1 MNIEKLKGFDCP
13 LEATLSLI
21 GGKYKIL
28 IVYFLINRTLR
39 YSELQKLLPQA
50 SPKMLAQQLKE
61 LERDGL
67 IHRELYP
74 VVPPKTEYSLTELG
88 RSLAPIILA
97 IYQWGEQL
105 FIGAG
110 LENPCD
116 EEDIVRI
123 VTDIEKDSNTENVK
137 LNMQ

>member
-1 MNIEKLKGFDCP
+1 MDIDKLKGFDCP
-13 LEATLSLI
+13 LEATLAMI

-28 IVYFLINRTLR
+28 IVYFLINQTLR

-67 IHRELYP
+67 INRKLYP
-74 VVPPKTEYSLTELG
+74 VVPPKTEYTLTELG
-88 RSLAPIILA
+88 KSLSPIILA

-105 FIGAG
+105 FINAG
-110 LENPCD
+110 LQNPCNT
-116 EEDIVRI
+116 EDIVRMRVI
-123 VTDIEKDSNTENVK
+123 IDDINHK
-137 LNMQ
+137 LQ

>member
-1 MNIEKLKGFDCP
+1 MEIEKLKGFDCP
-13 LEATLSLI
+13 LEATLAMI

-67 IHRELYP
+67 INRKLYP
-74 VVPPKTEYSLTELG
+74 VVPPKTEYSLTDLG
-88 RSLAPIILA
+88 SSLAPIILA

-105 FIGAG
+105 FINAG
-110 LENPCD
+110 LENPCN
-116 EEDIVRI
+116 EEDIVRMKDI
-123 VTDIEKDSNTENVK
+123 ADETDHSA
-137 LNMQ
+137 

>member
-1 MNIEKLKGFDCP
+1 MDIEKLKTFECP
-13 LEATLSLI
+13 LEATLAMI

-67 IHRELYP
+67 INRTLYP

-88 RSLAPIILA
+88 KSLSPIILA

-105 FIGAG
+105 FVNAG
-110 LENPCD
+110 LENPCNT
-116 EEDIVRI
+116 EDIVRMRVI
-123 VTDIEKDSNTENVK
+123 IDDIDSGS
-137 LNMQ
+137 

>member
-1 MNIEKLKGFDCP
+1 MDIEKLKGFDCP

-28 IVYFLINRTLR
+28 IVYLLINRTLR
-39 YSELQKLLPQA
+39 YSELQKLLPKA

>member
-1 MNIEKLKGFDCP
+1 MDVDKLKRFDCP
-13 LEATLSLI
+13 LEVTLAMI

-67 IHRELYP
+67 IDRKLYP
-74 VVPPKTEYSLTELG
+74 VVPPKTEYSLTDLG

-97 IYQWGEQL
+97 IYQWGERL
-105 FIGAG
+105 FISAG
-110 LENPCD
+110 LENPCN
-116 EEDIVRI
+116 ERRYY
-123 VTDIEKDSNTENVK
+123 
-137 LNMQ
+137 

>member
-1 MNIEKLKGFDCP
+1 MNIDKLKGFDCP
-13 LEATLSLI
+13 LEATLAMI

-28 IVYFLINRTLR
+28 IVYFLINQTLR

-67 IHRELYP
+67 INRKLYP
-74 VVPPKTEYSLTELG
+74 VVPPKTEYTLTELG
-88 RSLAPIILA
+88 KSLSPIILA

-105 FIGAG
+105 FINAG
-110 LENPCD
+110 LQNPCNT
-116 EEDIVRI
+116 EDIVRMRVI
-123 VTDIEKDSNTENVK
+123 IDDINHK
-137 LNMQ
+137 LQ

>member
-1 MNIEKLKGFDCP
+1 MDIEKLKTFECP
-13 LEATLSLI
+13 LEATLAMI

-28 IVYFLINRTLR
+28 IVYFLINQTLR

-67 IHRELYP
+67 IHRTLYP

-88 RSLAPIILA
+88 KSLSPIILA

-105 FIGAG
+105 FINAG
-110 LENPCD
+110 LENPCNA
-116 EEDIVRI
+116 EDIVRMRVI
-123 VTDIEKDSNTENVK
+123 IDGIDSGS
-137 LNMQ
+137 

>member
-1 MNIEKLKGFDCP
+1 MDVEKLKIFECP
-13 LEATLSLI
+13 LEATLAMI

-28 IVYFLINRTLR
+28 IVYFLINQTLR

-67 IHRELYP
+67 INRTLYP

-88 RSLAPIILA
+88 KSLSPIILA

-105 FIGAG
+105 FVNAG
-110 LENPCD
+110 LKNPCNT
-116 EEDIVRI
+116 EDIVRMHVI
-123 VTDIEKDSNTENVK
+123 IDTIDSDS
-137 LNMQ
+137 

>member
-1 MNIEKLKGFDCP
+1 MDIDRLKGFDCP
-13 LEATLSLI
+13 LEATLAMI

-28 IVYFLINRTLR
+28 IVYFLINQTLR

-67 IHRELYP
+67 INRKLYP
-74 VVPPKTEYSLTELG
+74 VVPPKTEYTLTELG
-88 RSLAPIILA
+88 KSLSPIILA

-105 FIGAG
+105 FINAG
-110 LENPCD
+110 LQNPCNT
-116 EEDIVRI
+116 EDIVRMRVI
-123 VTDIEKDSNTENVK
+123 IDDINHK
-137 LNMQ
+137 LQ

>member
-1 MNIEKLKGFDCP
+1 MNTDKLKGFDCP
-13 LEATLSLI
+13 LEATLAMI

-28 IVYFLINRTLR
+28 IVYFLINQTLR

-67 IHRELYP
+67 INRKLYP

-88 RSLAPIILA
+88 KSLSPIILA

-105 FIGAG
+105 FINAG
-110 LENPCD
+110 LQNPCNT
-116 EEDIVRI
+116 EDIVRMRVI
-123 VTDIEKDSNTENVK
+123 IDDINHKS
-137 LNMQ
+137 Q

>member
-1 MNIEKLKGFDCP
+1 MDIDKLKGFDCP
-13 LEATLSLI
+13 LEATLAMI

-67 IHRELYP
+67 IDRKLYP
-74 VVPPKTEYSLTELG
+74 VVPPKTEYSLTVLG

-97 IYQWGEQL
+97 SYQWGERL
-105 FIGAG
+105 FINAG
-110 LENPCD
+110 LENPCN
-116 EEDIVRI
+116 EEDIVR
-123 VTDIEKDSNTENVK
+123 
-137 LNMQ
+137 MQDALDDTGYSV

>member
-1 MNIEKLKGFDCP
+1 MDIEKMKEFDCP
-13 LEATLSLI
+13 LEATLAMI

-28 IVYFLINRTLR
+28 IVYFLINETLR
-39 YSELQKLLPQA
+39 YSELQRMLPQA

-67 IHRELYP
+67 VHRELYP

-88 RSLAPIILA
+88 KSLTPIILA

-105 FIGAG
+105 FVGAG
-110 LENPCD
+110 LKNPCKQ
-116 EEDIVRI
+116 EDIVRMKVI
-123 VTDIEKDSNTENVK
+123 VEEGEKK
-137 LNMQ
+137 

>member
-1 MNIEKLKGFDCP
+1 
-13 LEATLSLI
+13 
-21 GGKYKIL
+21 
-28 IVYFLINRTLR
+28 
-39 YSELQKLLPQA
+39 
-50 SPKMLAQQLKE
+50 MLAQQLKE

>member
-1 MNIEKLKGFDCP
+1 MDIDKLKGFDCP
-13 LEATLSLI
+13 LEATLAMI
-21 GGKYKIL
+21 DGKYKIL

-67 IHRELYP
+67 IDRKLYP
-74 VVPPKTEYSLTELG
+74 VVPPKTEYSLTTLG

-97 IYQWGEQL
+97 IYQWGERL
-105 FIGAG
+105 FINAG
-110 LENPCD
+110 LENPCN
-116 EEDIVRI
+116 EEDIVR
-123 VTDIEKDSNTENVK
+123 
-137 LNMQ
+137 MQDALDDTGYSV

>member
-1 MNIEKLKGFDCP
+1 MDIEKMKEFDCP
-13 LEATLSLI
+13 LETTLAMI

-28 IVYFLINRTLR
+28 IVYFLINQTLR

-61 LERDGL
+61 LEKDGL
-67 IHRELYP
+67 VHRELYP

-88 RSLAPIILA
+88 KSLAPIILA

-110 LENPCD
+110 LENPCN
-116 EEDIVRI
+116 EEDIIRMKVI
-123 VTDIEKDSNTENVK
+123 IEENRSE
-137 LNMQ
+137 

>member
-1 MNIEKLKGFDCP
+1 MEIEKLKGFDCP
-13 LEATLSLI
+13 LEATLAMI

-67 IHRELYP
+67 IDRKLYP
-74 VVPPKTEYSLTELG
+74 CLLYTSNPQCGHLASSQLG
-88 RSLAPIILA
+88 
-97 IYQWGEQL
+97 
-105 FIGAG
+105 
-110 LENPCD
+110 
-116 EEDIVRI
+116 
-123 VTDIEKDSNTENVK
+123 
-137 LNMQ
+137 